1 MEDSWRRLDMN
12 RDGDDVP
19 RSFVL
24 TPTYF
29 GGSHNLAVSAR
40 LSRLTRW
47 RAPQAARCGPREA
60 VIVATR
66 TKQNALSFWPRA
78 YMRPDADLLWRSHH
92 LRFCAG

>member
-40 LSRLTRW
+40 LSRLTGSR
-47 RAPQAARCGPREA
+47 R
-60 VIVATR
+60 VAGCT
-66 TKQNALSFWPRA
+66 LWPA
-78 YMRPDADLLWRSHH
+78 
-92 LRFCAG
+92 